1 MTKQALRTAL
11 AGALAVV
18 LGMPLA
24 AHHSVSAEYD
34 TTRPITFTGKVI
46 KVEWMNP
53 HIYTNVEAKDETGKA
68 VIFRIEGG
76 APNSLYRQGWRPDSL
91 KAGDSVTVSG
101 WRSKNP
107 ASTNVGLATIRNADG
122 RVIFITPGQNATYE
136 AAQ

>member
-1 MTKQALRTAL
+1 MTRQALRI
-11 AGALAVV
+11 ALAVGLAAV
-18 LGMPLA
+18 LSMPLA

-34 TTRPITFTGKVI
+34 NSKPITFTGKVT

-53 HIYTNVEAKDETGKA
+53 HIYTNVEAKDETGKM

-107 ASTNVGLATIRNADG
+107 ASTNVGLATIKNADG
-122 RVIFITPGQNATYE
+122 KVIFITPGQNATYE
-136 AAQ
+136 TAP